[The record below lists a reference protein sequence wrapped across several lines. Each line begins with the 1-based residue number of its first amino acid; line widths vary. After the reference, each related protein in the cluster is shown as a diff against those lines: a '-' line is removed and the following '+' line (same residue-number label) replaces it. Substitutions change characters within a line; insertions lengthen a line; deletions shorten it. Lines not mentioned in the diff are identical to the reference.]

1 MTLPAGFGELVEALR
16 RATVLVL
23 GERGSAGSGLIISE
37 GGAIVTNAHVAR
49 ASRLHVQL
57 WDGRTAAASVRAR
70 DQGRDLALLA
80 VEAGGLP
87 AAMLGDSRRLR
98 VGELVIAVGNPF
110 GFVGAVTTGVVYA
123 VGPLQ
128 GLGPADWVQSDLQL
142 APGNSGGPLA
152 DASGTVMGLNTMI
165 SGRLALAV
173 TSLAVRRFL
182 RAQDPDGS
190 LGVTLHPV
198 QVSSGG
204 SRRFGLLLVEVAGA
218 GTAAQASLLPG
229 DILVGTDAGPIT
241 ALQDLEEALDGEGE
255 RVVQLHFLRG
265 GRAAV
270 RKASV
275 LLGRARSRAA

>member
-1 MTLPAGFGELVEALR
+1 MAVQKSRKSPSKRGMHRSHDFLTKPALSVDRTSGETHVRHRVTPDGFYRGKKVI
-16 RATVLVL
+16 ATV
-23 GERGSAGSGLIISE
+23 
-37 GGAIVTNAHVAR
+37 
-49 ASRLHVQL
+49 
-57 WDGRTAAASVRAR
+57 
-70 DQGRDLALLA
+70 
-80 VEAGGLP
+80 
-87 AAMLGDSRRLR
+87 
-98 VGELVIAVGNPF
+98 
-110 GFVGAVTTGVVYA
+110 VGAVTTGVVYA

>member
-1 MTLPAGFGELVEALR
+1 MNPRKISPTANQPPLPKFCANATMTMIGAHPIPTPMHVLR
-16 RATVLVL
+16 TSV
-23 GERGSAGSGLIISE
+23 
-37 GGAIVTNAHVAR
+37 GA
-49 ASRLHVQL
+49 
-57 WDGRTAAASVRAR
+57 
-70 DQGRDLALLA
+70 
-80 VEAGGLP
+80 EP
-87 AAMLGDSRRLR
+87 AAIKRSDTSPVR
-98 VGELVIAVGNPF
+98 VVTAPVIRYALAPIVAILLKEKHKGAEAAKGWKRSIVINTI
-110 GFVGAVTTGVVYA
+110 GAVTTGVVYA

-128 GLGPADWVQSDLQL
+128 GLGPSDWVQSDLQL

-173 TSLAVRRFL
+173 TSFAVRRFL
-182 RAQDPDGS
+182 RAQDPSSS

-198 QVSSGG
+198 QISSGG
-204 SRRFGLLLVEVAGA
+204 ARRFGLLLVEVAGT
-218 GTAAQASLLPG
+218 GRAAQASLLPG
-229 DILVGTDAGPIT
+229 DILVGTDAGPFT

-270 RKASV
+270 RKAPV